1 MTGAVPASP
10 LPDIYVDADACPV
23 REEVARVADRLALKV
38 FMVSN
43 GSRPIAPPR
52 SPNVTMVRVDSG
64 SDKADD
70 WIAERIRADDVCVT
84 ADIPLASRCL
94 KQGAYAVSPS
104 GKAWTD
110 ANIGSAL
117 AGREI
122 ARHLRELGET
132 TGGPPPFAKADRSR
146 FLQALDTAVQA
157 ARRSRARAISAAK
170 NDPV

>member
-1 MTGAVPASP
+1 MTAAPDLPA

-23 REEVARVADRLALKV
+23 RDEVARVADRLALKV
-38 FMVSN
+38 YLVSN

-52 SPNVTMVRVDSG
+52 SLNVTMVTVEAG

-70 WIAERIRADDVCVT
+70 WIVERIAADDVCVT
-84 ADIPLASRCL
+84 ADIPLAARCL
-94 KQGAYAVSPS
+94 KKGAHAVAPS

-117 AGREI
+117 VGREI
-122 ARHLRELGET
+122 ARHLRELGQNA
-132 TGGPPPFAKADRSR
+132 GGPPPFTKADRSR

-157 ARRSRARAISAAK
+157 ARRSRAKRA
-170 NDPV
+170 